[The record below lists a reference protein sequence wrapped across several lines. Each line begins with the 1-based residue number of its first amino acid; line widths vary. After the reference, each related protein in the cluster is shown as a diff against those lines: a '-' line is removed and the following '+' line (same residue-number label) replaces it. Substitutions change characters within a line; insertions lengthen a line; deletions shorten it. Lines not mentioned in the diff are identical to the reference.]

1 MAYQLTISTT
11 TREVIKMLHLEHVN
25 LVVKDIKKTLTFYQ
39 AAFPHWSVRGG
50 GENDWHGKTRNWIHF
65 GDDYQYLALNDNG
78 VGENRDLKGHQLGLA
93 HFAFVTNNIKALINR
108 LQQAGFEIAVEL
120 ASDGQRENVY
130 FIDPDGFEVEF
141 VQYLSDLPEQRN
153 RY

>member
-1 MAYQLTISTT
+1 MAHQLIKSITIQ
-11 TREVIKMLHLEHVN
+11 EVNKMLHLEHLN
-25 LVVKDIKKTLTFYQ
+25 LIVKDINKTLTFYQ
-39 AAFPHWSVRGG
+39 AAFPHWSVRSG
-50 GENDWHGKTRNWIHF
+50 GESDWYGKTRNWIHF
-65 GDDYQYLALNDNG
+65 GDDYQYLTFNDNG

-93 HFAFVTNNIKALINR
+93 HFAFVTNNIKTLIDR
-108 LQQAGFEIAVEL
+108 LQQAGFEIAVDL

-141 VQYLSDLPEQRN
+141 VQYLSDQPAQRN